1 MESLTSDWR
10 RKGKEREEKGADT
23 VRGIINNR
31 VLEEFFYSVCQLS
44 KKKKVYCW
52 NVPQKS
58 FIILVPTNEEP
69 TFSSVRLVTVLCPSI
84 IPTPPFSWR
93 DARTPPPTFSTPH
106 CAQVVKP
113 EQICKEIF
121 LRLLCEHNLWK
132 GEKWD
137 DCCGV
142 VVQLPSFENF
152 ASGLENCTAHLS
164 QAASPSLRRAILSI
178 CRGRRA
184 NMQKYA
190 KVFVIQKKP
199 SFVLRESAKLLRQL
213 FKQFIHLSFLHVLSS
228 TSVVTAFPK

>member
-1 MESLTSDWR
+1 MSAVE
-10 RKGKEREEKGADT
+10 
-23 VRGIINNR
+23 
-31 VLEEFFYSVCQLS
+31 
-44 KKKKVYCW
+44 KKKVYCW

-58 FIILVPTNEEP
+58 FIILVPTSEEP
-69 TFSSVRLVTVLCPSI
+69 TFSSVRLVTVLSFHHSYP
-84 IPTPPFSWR
+84 PPLPVPPPFSWR

-137 DCCGV
+137 DCCRV

-190 KVFVIQKKP
+190 KVFVIQNKP
-199 SFVLRESAKLLRQL
+199 SFVLRERAKLCINCLNSLYTCL
-213 FKQFIHLSFLHVLSS
+213 F
-228 TSVVTAFPK
+228 

>member
-1 MESLTSDWR
+1 MFLSNLLLFWFPLARSLP
-10 RKGKEREEKGADT
+10 
-23 VRGIINNR
+23 
-31 VLEEFFYSVCQLS
+31 SVQWGLWQC
-44 KKKKVYCW
+44 
-52 NVPQKS
+52 
-58 FIILVPTNEEP
+58 
-69 TFSSVRLVTVLCPSI
+69 CPSI
-84 IPTPPFSWR
+84 IPTPPPFSWR
-93 DARTPPPTFSTPH
+93 DVRTPPPTFSTPH

-137 DCCGV
+137 DRCRV

-190 KVFVIQKKP
+190 KVFVIQNKP
-199 SFVLRESAKLLRQL
+199 SFVLRERAKLLRQL
-213 FKQFIHLSFLHVLSS
+213 FKQFIHLSFLDVLSS